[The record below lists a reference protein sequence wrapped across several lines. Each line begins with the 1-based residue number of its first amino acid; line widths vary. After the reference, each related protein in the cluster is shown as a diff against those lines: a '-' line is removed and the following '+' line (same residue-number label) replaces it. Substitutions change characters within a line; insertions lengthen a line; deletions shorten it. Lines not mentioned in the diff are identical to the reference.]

1 VNANQRFDKFLQ
13 EKLDERE
20 ASGLLR
26 TLTQVNNKIDFS
38 SNDYLGF
45 SQLPQLKIEA
55 SLPSGSTGS
64 RLITGNPAIA
74 EETEKMIAA
83 FHGFEAALIF
93 NTGYMANV
101 GLLSCI
107 ATKNDTFISDEYI
120 HASMIDGMRLGF
132 PTRLKFRHNDVD
144 DLEWKLIQAKGK
156 KFVVIESIYSMDG
169 DAAPVKEIVEMCK
182 KHDAL
187 LIVDEAHA
195 TGVFGNKGEG
205 LVAHYGLQKEVYACV
220 YTFGKALGLHGAVIT
235 GSNTL
240 RNYLIN
246 HARPFIYATAMP
258 PHIYVQLQAAYKLL
272 PTADRRSLTALIDH
286 FTEAVKKIDGIQFLQ
301 SSSPIQGVIAGD
313 NNKAKALAKQLNDK
327 GFFVKAILSPTVPA
341 GMERLRICIHSFNTK
356 EQVDLLLK
364 EISVHQNENIPNS

>member
-26 TLTQVNNKIDFS
+26 TLTPINNKIDFS

-45 SQLPQLKIEA
+45 SQLPQLKIDA

-64 RLITGNPAIA
+64 RLITGNPAVA

-83 FHGFEAALIF
+83 FHGAEAALIF
-93 NTGYMANV
+93 NTGYMANL

-120 HASMIDGMRLGF
+120 HASMLDGMRLGF
-132 PTRLKFRHNDVD
+132 PTRFKFKHNDVD

-169 DAAPVKEIVEMCK
+169 DAAPLKEIGEMCK

-205 LVAHYGLQKEVYACV
+205 LVAHYGLQKDVYACV

-246 HARPFIYATAMP
+246 HARPFIYTTALP
-258 PHIYVQLQAAYKLL
+258 PHIYTQLQAAYTLL
-272 PTADRRSLTALIDH
+272 PKADRQSLIELIDH
-286 FTEAVKKIDGIQFLQ
+286 FIEASKTIAGGIRFMQ
-301 SSSPIQGVIAGD
+301 SRSPIQGVIVGE
-313 NNKAKALAKQLNDK
+313 NNKAKALATHLNDK
-327 GFFVKAILSPTVPA
+327 GFFVKAILSPTVAA
-341 GMERLRICIHSFNTK
+341 GTERLRICLHIFNTK
-356 EQVDLLLK
+356 EQVNQLLNELK
-364 EISVHQNENIPNS
+364 NFLA

>member
-1 VNANQRFDKFLQ
+1 MNANQRFDKFLQ

>member
-20 ASGLLR
+20 ATGLLR
-26 TLTQVNNKIDFS
+26 TLTQVNDKIDFS

-45 SQLPQLKIEA
+45 SLLPQLKFA
-55 SLPSGSTGS
+55 SSLPSGSTGS
-64 RLITGNPAIA
+64 RLITGNSLLA
-74 EETEKMIAA
+74 EDTEKMIAE

-93 NTGYMANV
+93 NTGYMANI

-107 ATKNDTFISDEYI
+107 ATKNDTFISDEYV
-120 HASMIDGMRLGF
+120 HASMLDGMRLGF
-132 PTRLKFRHNDVD
+132 PTRLKFKHNDVD

-169 DAAPVKEIVEMCK
+169 DAAPLKAIVEMCK

-195 TGVFGNKGEG
+195 TGIFGNKGEG
-205 LVAHYGLQKEVYACV
+205 LVAHYGLQNEVYACI

-240 RNYLIN
+240 RNYLVN
-246 HARPFIYATAMP
+246 HARSFIYTTAMP
-258 PHIYVQLQAAYKLL
+258 PHIYEQVQQAYKLL
-272 PTADRRSLTALIDH
+272 PAADRKSLIGLIDH
-286 FTEAVKKIDGIQFLQ
+286 FIEASKKITGIRFIE
-301 SSSPIQGVIAGD
+301 SCSPIQGVIIAD
-313 NNKAKALAKQLNDK
+313 NGKAKALAAHLNEK

-341 GMERLRICIHSFNTK
+341 GTERLRICLHTFNTK
-356 EQVDLLLK
+356 EQIDQLLK
-364 EISVHQNENIPNS
+364 EIQVHSS